1 MKRAILIAAL
11 VLGFASTVK
20 AQNYEKLI
28 RGNDTIQYSY
38 TPLAAT
44 VTDTI
49 AATAVSEVAD
59 SMTIDTVAKQSRDSI
74 FRRLI
79 RYFEQANEDRT
90 QEKKFDLTWV
100 VGPSYSAVTK
110 VSLGLLASGLYRID
124 RNDTITQPS
133 NVSLYGNVSTSG
145 YYKVGVQG
153 LNLMDR
159 NRHRIKY
166 DISFASMPIDYWG
179 VGYYMARDS
188 VASSMVEKRYRIDA
202 EYQYEMAR
210 NFFAGVA
217 LDFTHAAA
225 RKVKNPEYLLGQRD
239 KYTATGVGLS
249 LQYDSRDFAPNPYKG
264 IYLSLR
270 ETYFPSAFG
279 TTETIWRTIFT
290 GNYYQRLWKGCT
302 LALDAYMEYN
312 AGKEV
317 PWSMVAQLGGGYR
330 MRGYYLGQYRDNGMI
345 EVQAELRQKIYNR
358 HGVAVWVGAGN
369 IFPKFSSFRWNQ
381 TLPNYGIGYRWEFKH
396 RVNVRVDYGRGK
408 HGGSVVF
415 NVNEA
420 F

>member
-1 MKRAILIAAL
+1 MKRAILVAAFIL
-11 VLGFASTVK
+11 NVLNIS
-20 AQNYEKLI
+20 AQEQRELI
-28 RGNDTIQYSY
+28 RDNDTIRYTY

-49 AATAVSEVAD
+49 AATAVSMAAD
-59 SMTIDTVAKQSRDSI
+59 SLAVDTTAPKQRNSI

-100 VGPSYSAVTK
+100 LGPSYSAVTK
-110 VSLGLLASGLYRID
+110 VSLGILASGLYRID
-124 RNDTITQPS
+124 RTDTITQPS
-133 NVSLYGNVSTSG
+133 NVSLYANISTSG
-145 YYKVGVQG
+145 YYKVGVTG
-153 LNLMDR
+153 LNLMDH

-166 DISFASMPIDYWG
+166 DVSFASMPIDYWG
-179 VGYYMARDS
+179 IGYDMAQ
-188 VASSMVEKRYRIDA
+188 AEKSSMVEKRYRIDA

-210 NFFAGVA
+210 NFFAGAA

-225 RKVKNPEYLLGQRD
+225 KKVANPEYMLGQRD
-239 KYTATGVGLS
+239 KYTATGFGLS
-249 LQYDSRDFAPNPYKG
+249 LQYDSRDFAPNPYRG

-270 ETYFPSAFG
+270 ETYFPAALG
-279 TTETIWRTIFT
+279 TTETIWRTTFT

-302 LALDAYMEYN
+302 LALDAYLEYN
-312 AGKEV
+312 SGKEI

-330 MRGYYLGQYRDNGMI
+330 MRGYYLGQYRDNAMI

-358 HGVAVWVGAGN
+358 HGIAVWVGAGN
-369 IFPKFSSFRWNQ
+369 VFPNFNSFRWSQ

-396 RVNVRVDYGRGK
+396 RVNVRVDYGRGR

>member
-1 MKRAILIAAL
+1 MKRAILVAAFILNVLNISAQEQREL
-11 VLGFASTVK
+11 V
-20 AQNYEKLI
+20 
-28 RGNDTIQYSY
+28 RDNDTIRYTY

-49 AATAVSEVAD
+49 AATAVSMAAD
-59 SMTIDTVAKQSRDSI
+59 SLAVDTTAPKQRNSI

-100 VGPSYSAVTK
+100 LGPSYSAVTK
-110 VSLGLLASGLYRID
+110 VSLGILASGLYRID
-124 RNDTITQPS
+124 RTDTITQPS
-133 NVSLYGNVSTSG
+133 NVSLYANISTSG
-145 YYKVGVQG
+145 YYKVGVTG
-153 LNLMDR
+153 LNLMDH

-179 VGYYMARDS
+179 IGYDMAQ
-188 VASSMVEKRYRIDA
+188 AEKSSMVEKRYRIDA

-210 NFFAGVA
+210 NFFAGAA

-225 RKVKNPEYLLGQRD
+225 KKVANPEYMLGQRD
-239 KYTATGVGLS
+239 KYTATGFGLS
-249 LQYDSRDFAPNPYKG
+249 LQYDSRDFAPNPYRG
-264 IYLSLR
+264 IYLNLR
-270 ETYFPSAFG
+270 ETYFPAALG
-279 TTETIWRTIFT
+279 TTETIWRTTFT

-302 LALDAYMEYN
+302 LALDAYLEYN
-312 AGKEV
+312 SGKEI

-330 MRGYYLGQYRDNGMI
+330 MRGYYLGQYRDNAMI

-358 HGVAVWVGAGN
+358 HGIAVWVGAGN
-369 IFPKFSSFRWNQ
+369 VFPNFNSFRWSQ

-396 RVNVRVDYGRGK
+396 RVNVRVDYGRGR

>member
-1 MKRAILIAAL
+1 MKRAILVAAFILNVLNISAQEQREL
-11 VLGFASTVK
+11 V
-20 AQNYEKLI
+20 
-28 RGNDTIQYSY
+28 RDNDTIRYTY
-38 TPLAAT
+38 TPLVAT

-49 AATAVSEVAD
+49 AATAVSMAAD
-59 SMTIDTVAKQSRDSI
+59 SLAVDTTAPKQRNSI

-100 VGPSYSAVTK
+100 LGPSYSAVTK
-110 VSLGLLASGLYRID
+110 VSLGILASGLYRID
-124 RNDTITQPS
+124 RTDTITQPS
-133 NVSLYGNVSTSG
+133 NVSLYANISTSG
-145 YYKVGVQG
+145 YYKVGVTG

-179 VGYYMARDS
+179 IGYDMAQ
-188 VASSMVEKRYRIDA
+188 AEKSSMVEKRYRIDA

-210 NFFAGVA
+210 NFFAGAA

-225 RKVKNPEYLLGQRD
+225 KKVANPEYMLGQRD
-239 KYTATGVGLS
+239 KYTATGFGLS
-249 LQYDSRDFAPNPYKG
+249 LQYDSRDFAPNPYRG

-270 ETYFPSAFG
+270 ETYFPAALG
-279 TTETIWRTIFT
+279 TTETIWRTTFT

-302 LALDAYMEYN
+302 LAFDAYMEYN
-312 AGKEV
+312 SGKEI

-330 MRGYYLGQYRDNGMI
+330 MRGYYLGQYRDNAMI

-358 HGVAVWVGAGN
+358 HGIAVWVGAGN
-369 IFPKFSSFRWNQ
+369 VFPNFNSFRWSQ

-396 RVNVRVDYGRGK
+396 RVNVRVDYGRGR

>member
-1 MKRAILIAAL
+1 MKRAILVAAFILNVLNISAQEQREL
-11 VLGFASTVK
+11 V
-20 AQNYEKLI
+20 
-28 RGNDTIQYSY
+28 RDNDTIRYTY

-49 AATAVSEVAD
+49 AATAVSMAAD
-59 SMTIDTVAKQSRDSI
+59 SLAVDTTAPKQRNSI

-100 VGPSYSAVTK
+100 LGPSYSAVTK
-110 VSLGLLASGLYRID
+110 VSLGILASGLYRID
-124 RNDTITQPS
+124 RTDTITQPS
-133 NVSLYGNVSTSG
+133 NVSLYANISTSG
-145 YYKVGVQG
+145 YYKVGVTG

-179 VGYYMARDS
+179 IGYDMAQ
-188 VASSMVEKRYRIDA
+188 AEKSSMVEKRYRIDA

-210 NFFAGVA
+210 NFFAGAA

-225 RKVKNPEYLLGQRD
+225 KKVANPEYMLGQRD
-239 KYTATGVGLS
+239 KYTATGFGLS
-249 LQYDSRDFAPNPYKG
+249 LQYDSRDFAPNPYRG

-270 ETYFPSAFG
+270 ETYFPAALG
-279 TTETIWRTIFT
+279 TTETIWRTTFT

-302 LALDAYMEYN
+302 LALDAYLEYN
-312 AGKEV
+312 SVKEI

-330 MRGYYLGQYRDNGMI
+330 MRGYYLGQYRDNAMI

-358 HGVAVWVGAGN
+358 HGIAVWVGAGN
-369 IFPKFSSFRWNQ
+369 VFPNFNSFRWSQ

-396 RVNVRVDYGRGK
+396 RVNVRVDYGRGR

>member
-1 MKRAILIAAL
+1 MKRAILVALFAL
-11 VLGFASTVK
+11 VAFDLS
-20 AQNYEKLI
+20 AQNEGVLI
-28 RGNDTIQYSY
+28 RDNDTIKYTY

-44 VTDTI
+44 VNDTI
-49 AATAVSEVAD
+49 VAPTISEVAD
-59 SMTIDTVAKQSRDSI
+59 SIAVDTAASKPRNSI

-100 VGPSYSAVTK
+100 LGPSYSAVTK
-110 VSLGLLASGLYRID
+110 VSLGILASGLYRID
-124 RNDTITQPS
+124 RTDTITQPS
-133 NVSLYGNVSTSG
+133 NVSLYANISTSG
-145 YYKVGVQG
+145 YYKVGVTG

-179 VGYYMARDS
+179 IGYAMAQ
-188 VASSMVEKRYRIDA
+188 AEKSSMVEKRYRIDA
-202 EYQYEMAR
+202 EYLYEMAR
-210 NFFAGVA
+210 NFFGGVA

-225 RKVKNPEYLLGQRD
+225 KKVANPDYMLGQRD
-239 KYTATGVGLS
+239 KYTATGWGLS

-270 ETYFPSAFG
+270 ETYFPAALG
-279 TTETIWRTIFT
+279 TTETIWRTTFT

-312 AGKEV
+312 AGKEI

-345 EVQAELRQKIYNR
+345 EVQAELRQKIFNR
-358 HGVAVWVGAGN
+358 HGIAVWVGAGN
-369 IFPKFSSFRWNQ
+369 VFPNSNSSQWRQ

-396 RVNVRVDYGRGK
+396 RVNVRIDYGRGK

>member
-1 MKRAILIAAL
+1 MKRAILVALFALIAL
-11 VLGFASTVK
+11 DLS
-20 AQNYEKLI
+20 AQNEGVLI
-28 RGNDTIQYSY
+28 RDNDTIKYTY

-44 VTDTI
+44 VNDTI
-49 AATAVSEVAD
+49 VAPTISEVAD
-59 SMTIDTVAKQSRDSI
+59 SVVVDTVASKPRNSI

-100 VGPSYSAVTK
+100 LGPSYSAVTK
-110 VSLGLLASGLYRID
+110 VSLGILASGLYRID
-124 RNDTITQPS
+124 RTDTITQPS
-133 NVSLYGNVSTSG
+133 NVSLYANISTSG
-145 YYKVGVQG
+145 YYKVGVTG

-179 VGYYMARDS
+179 IGYAMAQ
-188 VASSMVEKRYRIDA
+188 AEKSSMVEKRYRIDA

-210 NFFAGVA
+210 NFFGGVA

-225 RKVKNPEYLLGQRD
+225 KKVANPDYMLGQRD
-239 KYTATGVGLS
+239 KYTATGWGLS

-270 ETYFPSAFG
+270 ETYFPASLG
-279 TTETIWRTIFT
+279 TTETIWRTTFT

-312 AGKEV
+312 AGKEI

-358 HGVAVWVGAGN
+358 HGIAVWVGAGN
-369 IFPKFSSFRWNQ
+369 VFPNFNSFQWRQ

-396 RVNVRVDYGRGK
+396 RVNVRIDYGRGK

>member
-1 MKRAILIAAL
+1 MKRAILVAL
-11 VLGFASTVK
+11 FILSVLNVS
-20 AQNYEKLI
+20 AQEQKELI
-28 RGNDTIQYSY
+28 RGNDTIRYTY
-38 TPLAAT
+38 TPMAAT
-44 VTDTI
+44 VNDTI
-49 AATAVSEVAD
+49 AATVVFSD
-59 SMTIDTVAKQSRDSI
+59 SDSPTVDTTATKQRNSI

-100 VGPSYSAVTK
+100 LGPSYSAVTK
-110 VSLGLLASGLYRID
+110 VSLGILASGLYRID
-124 RNDTITQPS
+124 RTDTITQPS
-133 NVSLYGNVSTSG
+133 NVSLYANISTSG
-145 YYKVGVQG
+145 YYKVGVTG
-153 LNLMDR
+153 LNLMDH

-179 VGYYMARDS
+179 IGYDMAQAAR
-188 VASSMVEKRYRIDA
+188 SSMVEKRYRIDA

-225 RKVKNPEYLLGQRD
+225 KKVANPEYMLGQLDR
-239 KYTATGVGLS
+239 YTATGLGLS
-249 LQYDSRDFAPNPYKG
+249 LQYDSRDFAPNPYRG
-264 IYLSLR
+264 VYLNLR
-270 ETYFPSAFG
+270 ETYFPAALG
-279 TTETIWRTIFT
+279 TTATIWRTTFT

-302 LALDAYMEYN
+302 LAFDAYMEYN
-312 AGKEV
+312 SGKEI

-330 MRGYYLGQYRDNGMI
+330 MRGYYLGQYRDNAMI

-358 HGVAVWVGAGN
+358 HGIAVWVGAGN
-369 IFPKFSSFRWNQ
+369 VFPSFDRWQWRQ

>member
-1 MKRAILIAAL
+1 MKRAILVAAFILNVLNISAQEQREL
-11 VLGFASTVK
+11 V
-20 AQNYEKLI
+20 
-28 RGNDTIQYSY
+28 RDNDTIRYTY

-49 AATAVSEVAD
+49 AATAVSMAAD
-59 SMTIDTVAKQSRDSI
+59 SLAVDTTAPKQRNSI

-100 VGPSYSAVTK
+100 LGPSYSAVTK
-110 VSLGLLASGLYRID
+110 VSLGILASGLYRID
-124 RNDTITQPS
+124 RTDTITQPS
-133 NVSLYGNVSTSG
+133 NVSLYANISTSG
-145 YYKVGVQG
+145 YYKVGVTG

-166 DISFASMPIDYWG
+166 DVSFASMPIDYWG
-179 VGYYMARDS
+179 IGYDMAQ
-188 VASSMVEKRYRIDA
+188 AEKSSMVEKRYRIDA

-210 NFFAGVA
+210 NFFAGAA

-225 RKVKNPEYLLGQRD
+225 KKVANPEYMLGQRD
-239 KYTATGVGLS
+239 KYTATGFGLS
-249 LQYDSRDFAPNPYKG
+249 LQYDSRDFAPNPYRG

-270 ETYFPSAFG
+270 ETYFPAALG
-279 TTETIWRTIFT
+279 TTETIWRTTFT

-302 LALDAYMEYN
+302 LALDAYLEYN
-312 AGKEV
+312 SGKEI

-330 MRGYYLGQYRDNGMI
+330 MRGYYLGQYRDNAMI

-358 HGVAVWVGAGN
+358 HGIAVWVGAGN
-369 IFPKFSSFRWNQ
+369 VFPNFNSFRWSQ

-396 RVNVRVDYGRGK
+396 RVNVRVDYGRGR

>member
-1 MKRAILIAAL
+1 MKRAILVALFAL
-11 VLGFASTVK
+11 VALDLS
-20 AQNYEKLI
+20 AQNEGVLI
-28 RGNDTIQYSY
+28 RDNDTIKYTY

-49 AATAVSEVAD
+49 AATAISEVAD
-59 SMTIDTVAKQSRDSI
+59 SIAVDTVASKPRNSI

-100 VGPSYSAVTK
+100 LGPSYSAVTK
-110 VSLGLLASGLYRID
+110 VSLGILASGLYRID
-124 RNDTITQPS
+124 RTDTITQPS
-133 NVSLYGNVSTSG
+133 NVSLYANISTSG
-145 YYKVGVQG
+145 YYKVGVTG

-179 VGYYMARDS
+179 IGYAMAQ
-188 VASSMVEKRYRIDA
+188 AEKSSMVEKRYRIDA

-210 NFFAGVA
+210 NFFGGVA

-225 RKVKNPEYLLGQRD
+225 KKVANPDYMLGQRD
-239 KYTATGVGLS
+239 KYTATGWGLS

-270 ETYFPSAFG
+270 ETYFPAALG
-279 TTETIWRTIFT
+279 TTETIWRTTFT

-312 AGKEV
+312 AGKDI

-358 HGVAVWVGAGN
+358 HGIAVWVGAGN
-369 IFPKFSSFRWNQ
+369 VFPNFNSFQWRQ

-396 RVNVRVDYGRGK
+396 RVNVRIDYGRGK

>member
-1 MKRAILIAAL
+1 MKRAILVALFAL
-11 VLGFASTVK
+11 VAFDLS
-20 AQNYEKLI
+20 AQNEGVLI
-28 RGNDTIQYSY
+28 RDNDTIKYTY

-44 VTDTI
+44 VNDTI
-49 AATAVSEVAD
+49 VAPTISEVAD
-59 SMTIDTVAKQSRDSI
+59 SVVVDTVASKPRNSI

-100 VGPSYSAVTK
+100 LGPSYSAVTK
-110 VSLGLLASGLYRID
+110 VSLGILASGLYRIE
-124 RNDTITQPS
+124 RTDTITQPS
-133 NVSLYGNVSTSG
+133 NVSLYANISTSG
-145 YYKVGVQG
+145 YYKVGVTG

-179 VGYYMARDS
+179 IGYAMAQ
-188 VASSMVEKRYRIDA
+188 AEKSSMVEKRYRIDA

-210 NFFAGVA
+210 NFFGGVA

-225 RKVKNPEYLLGQRD
+225 KKVANPDYMLGQRD
-239 KYTATGVGLS
+239 KYTATGWGLS

-270 ETYFPSAFG
+270 ETYFPAALG
-279 TTETIWRTIFT
+279 TTETIWRTTFT

-312 AGKEV
+312 VGKEI

-358 HGVAVWVGAGN
+358 HGIAVWVGAGN
-369 IFPKFSSFRWNQ
+369 VFPNFNSFQWRQ

-396 RVNVRVDYGRGK
+396 RVNVRIDYGRGK

>member
-1 MKRAILIAAL
+1 MERAILVAAFIL
-11 VLGFASTVK
+11 NVLNIS
-20 AQNYEKLI
+20 AQEQRELI
-28 RGNDTIQYSY
+28 RDNDTIRYTY
-38 TPLAAT
+38 TPMAAT

-49 AATAVSEVAD
+49 AATAVSMAAD
-59 SMTIDTVAKQSRDSI
+59 SLAVDTTAPKQRNSI

-100 VGPSYSAVTK
+100 LGPSYSAVTK
-110 VSLGLLASGLYRID
+110 VSLGILASGLYRID
-124 RNDTITQPS
+124 RTDTITQPS
-133 NVSLYGNVSTSG
+133 NVSLYANISTSG
-145 YYKVGVQG
+145 YYKVGVTG

-179 VGYYMARDS
+179 IGYDMAQ
-188 VASSMVEKRYRIDA
+188 AEKSSMVEKRYRIDA

-210 NFFAGVA
+210 NFFAGAA

-225 RKVKNPEYLLGQRD
+225 KKVANPEYMLGQRD
-239 KYTATGVGLS
+239 KYTATGFGLS
-249 LQYDSRDFAPNPYKG
+249 LQYDSRDFAPNPYRG
-264 IYLSLR
+264 IYLNLR
-270 ETYFPSAFG
+270 ETYFPAALG
-279 TTETIWRTIFT
+279 TTETIWRTTFT

-302 LALDAYMEYN
+302 LALDAYLEYN
-312 AGKEV
+312 SGKEI

-330 MRGYYLGQYRDNGMI
+330 MRGYYLGQYRDNAMI

-358 HGVAVWVGAGN
+358 HGIAVWVGAGN
-369 IFPKFSSFRWNQ
+369 VFPNFNSFRWSQ

-396 RVNVRVDYGRGK
+396 RVNVRVDYGRGR

>member
-1 MKRAILIAAL
+1 MKRAILVALFAL
-11 VLGFASTVK
+11 VVFDLS
-20 AQNYEKLI
+20 AQNEGVLI
-28 RGNDTIQYSY
+28 RDNDTIKYTY

-44 VTDTI
+44 VNDTI
-49 AATAVSEVAD
+49 VAPTISEVAD
-59 SMTIDTVAKQSRDSI
+59 SVVVDTVASKPRNSI

-100 VGPSYSAVTK
+100 LGPSYSAVTK
-110 VSLGLLASGLYRID
+110 VSLGILASGLYRID
-124 RNDTITQPS
+124 RTDTITQPS
-133 NVSLYGNVSTSG
+133 NVSLYANISTSG
-145 YYKVGVQG
+145 YYKVGVTG

-179 VGYYMARDS
+179 IGYAMAQ
-188 VASSMVEKRYRIDA
+188 AEKSSMVEKRYRIDA

-210 NFFAGVA
+210 NFFGGVA

-225 RKVKNPEYLLGQRD
+225 KKVANPDYMLGQRD
-239 KYTATGVGLS
+239 KYTATGWGLS

-270 ETYFPSAFG
+270 ETYFPAALG
-279 TTETIWRTIFT
+279 TTETIWRTTFT

-312 AGKEV
+312 AGKEI

-358 HGVAVWVGAGN
+358 HGIAVWVGAGN
-369 IFPKFSSFRWNQ
+369 VFPNFNSFQWRQ

-396 RVNVRVDYGRGK
+396 RVNVRIDYGRGK

>member
-1 MKRAILIAAL
+1 MKRAILVAAFILNVLNISAQEQREL
-11 VLGFASTVK
+11 V
-20 AQNYEKLI
+20 
-28 RGNDTIQYSY
+28 RDNDTIRYTY

-49 AATAVSEVAD
+49 AATAVSMAAD
-59 SMTIDTVAKQSRDSI
+59 SLAVDTTAPKQRNSI

-100 VGPSYSAVTK
+100 LGPSYSAVTK
-110 VSLGLLASGLYRID
+110 VSLGILASGLYRID
-124 RNDTITQPS
+124 RTDTITQPS
-133 NVSLYGNVSTSG
+133 NVSLYANISTSG
-145 YYKVGVQG
+145 YYKVGVTG

-166 DISFASMPIDYWG
+166 DISFASMPIEYWG
-179 VGYYMARDS
+179 IGYDMAQ
-188 VASSMVEKRYRIDA
+188 AEKSSMVEKRYRIDA

-210 NFFAGVA
+210 NFFAGAA

-225 RKVKNPEYLLGQRD
+225 KKVANPEYMLGQRD
-239 KYTATGVGLS
+239 KYTATGFGLS
-249 LQYDSRDFAPNPYKG
+249 LQYDSRDFAPNPYRG

-270 ETYFPSAFG
+270 ETYFPAALG
-279 TTETIWRTIFT
+279 TTETIWRTTFT

-302 LALDAYMEYN
+302 LALDAYLEYN
-312 AGKEV
+312 SGKEI

-330 MRGYYLGQYRDNGMI
+330 MRGYYLGQYRDNAMI

-358 HGVAVWVGAGN
+358 HGIAVWVGAGN
-369 IFPKFSSFRWNQ
+369 VFPNFNSFRWSQ

-396 RVNVRVDYGRGK
+396 RVNVRVDYGRGR

>member
-1 MKRAILIAAL
+1 MKRAILVAAFIL
-11 VLGFASTVK
+11 NVLNIS
-20 AQNYEKLI
+20 AQEQRELI
-28 RGNDTIQYSY
+28 RDNDTIRYTY

-49 AATAVSEVAD
+49 AATAVSMAVD
-59 SMTIDTVAKQSRDSI
+59 SLAVDTTAPKQRNSI

-100 VGPSYSAVTK
+100 LGPSYSAVTK
-110 VSLGLLASGLYRID
+110 VSLGILASGLYRID
-124 RNDTITQPS
+124 RTDTITQPS
-133 NVSLYGNVSTSG
+133 NVSLYANISTSG
-145 YYKVGVQG
+145 YYKVGVTG

-179 VGYYMARDS
+179 IGYDMAQ
-188 VASSMVEKRYRIDA
+188 AEKSSMVEKRYRIDA

-210 NFFAGVA
+210 NFFAGAA

-225 RKVKNPEYLLGQRD
+225 KKVANPEYMLGQRD
-239 KYTATGVGLS
+239 KYTATGFGFS
-249 LQYDSRDFAPNPYKG
+249 LQYDSRDFAPNPYRG

-270 ETYFPSAFG
+270 ETYFPAALG
-279 TTETIWRTIFT
+279 TTETIWRTTFT

-302 LALDAYMEYN
+302 LALDAYLEYN
-312 AGKEV
+312 SGKEI

-330 MRGYYLGQYRDNGMI
+330 MRGYYLGQYRDNAMI

-358 HGVAVWVGAGN
+358 HGIAVWVGAGN
-369 IFPKFSSFRWNQ
+369 VFPNFNSFRWSQ

-396 RVNVRVDYGRGK
+396 RVNVRVDYGRGR

>member
-1 MKRAILIAAL
+1 MKRSILIVVSILVAL
-11 VLGFASTVK
+11 NAS
-20 AQNYEKLI
+20 AQNREQLI
-28 RGNDTIQYSY
+28 RDNDTIQYTY
-38 TPLAAT
+38 TPIAAT
-44 VTDTI
+44 VNDTI
-49 AATAVSEVAD
+49 AATAVSMAAD
-59 SMTIDTVAKQSRDSI
+59 SLAVDTTAPKQRNSI

-100 VGPSYSAVTK
+100 LGPSYSAVTK
-110 VSLGLLASGLYRID
+110 VSLGILASGLYRID
-124 RNDTITQPS
+124 RTDTITQPS
-133 NVSLYGNVSTSG
+133 NVSLYANISTSG
-145 YYKVGVQG
+145 YYKVGVTG
-153 LNLMDR
+153 LNLMDH

-166 DISFASMPIDYWG
+166 DVSFASMPIDYWG
-179 VGYYMARDS
+179 IGYDMAQ
-188 VASSMVEKRYRIDA
+188 AAKSSMVEKRYRIDA

-210 NFFAGVA
+210 NFFAGAA

-225 RKVKNPEYLLGQRD
+225 KKVSNPDYLLGQRD
-239 KYTATGVGLS
+239 KYTATGFGLS

-264 IYLSLR
+264 IYLNLR
-270 ETYFPSAFG
+270 ETYFPAALG
-279 TTETIWRTIFT
+279 TTATIWRTTFT

-312 AGKEV
+312 SGKEI

-330 MRGYYLGQYRDNGMI
+330 MRGYYLGQYRDNAMI

-358 HGVAVWVGAGN
+358 HGIAVWVGAGN
-369 IFPKFSSFRWNQ
+369 VFPNFNSFRWSQ

-396 RVNVRVDYGRGK
+396 RVNVRVDYGRGR

>member
-1 MKRAILIAAL
+1 MKRLILIATCVLCAL
-11 VLGFASTVK
+11 PVV
-20 AQNYEKLI
+20 AQINEQLI
-28 RGNDTIQYSY
+28 RNNDTIIYSY

-44 VTDTI
+44 VNDTI
-49 AATAVSEVAD
+49 AATVVSMPVDSLAV
-59 SMTIDTVAKQSRDSI
+59 DTVATKQRNTI
-74 FRRLI
+74 FHRLI

-100 VGPSYSAVTK
+100 LGPSYSDVTK
-110 VSLGLLASGLYRID
+110 VSLGILASGLYRID
-124 RNDTITQPS
+124 RTDTITQPS
-133 NVSLYGNVSTSG
+133 NVSLYANISTSG
-145 YYKVGVQG
+145 YYKVGVTG
-153 LNLMDR
+153 LNLMDH

-166 DISFASMPIDYWG
+166 DVSFASMPIDYWG
-179 VGYYMARDS
+179 IGYDMAQCEK
-188 VASSMVEKRYRIDA
+188 SSMVEKRYRIDA

-210 NFFAGVA
+210 NFFLGAA

-225 RKVKNPEYLLGQRD
+225 RKVTNVDYLLGQRD
-239 KYTATGVGLS
+239 QYTATGLALS
-249 LQYDSRDFAPNPYKG
+249 LQYDSRDFVPNPYKG
-264 IYLSLR
+264 IHLNLR
-270 ETYFPSAFG
+270 ETYFPAALGSTA
-279 TTETIWRTIFT
+279 TIWRTTFT

-302 LALDAYMEYN
+302 LAFDAYMEYN
-312 AGKEV
+312 LGDEI

-358 HGVAVWVGAGN
+358 HGIAVWVGAGN
-369 IFPKFSSFRWNQ
+369 VFPHFNRFQWNQ

-396 RVNVRVDYGRGK
+396 RVNVRIDYGRGK

>member
-1 MKRAILIAAL
+1 MKRAILVAAFILNVLNISAQEQREL
-11 VLGFASTVK
+11 V
-20 AQNYEKLI
+20 
-28 RGNDTIQYSY
+28 RDNDTIRYTY

-49 AATAVSEVAD
+49 AATAVTMAAD
-59 SMTIDTVAKQSRDSI
+59 SLAVDTTAPKQRNSI

-100 VGPSYSAVTK
+100 LGPSYSAVTK
-110 VSLGLLASGLYRID
+110 VSLGILASGLYRID
-124 RNDTITQPS
+124 RTDTITQPS
-133 NVSLYGNVSTSG
+133 NVSLYANISTSG
-145 YYKVGVQG
+145 YYKVGVTG

-179 VGYYMARDS
+179 IGYDMAQ
-188 VASSMVEKRYRIDA
+188 AEKSSMVEKRYRIDA

-210 NFFAGVA
+210 NFFAGAA

-225 RKVKNPEYLLGQRD
+225 KKVANPEYMLGQRD
-239 KYTATGVGLS
+239 KYTATGFGLS
-249 LQYDSRDFAPNPYKG
+249 LQYDSRDFAPNPYRG

-270 ETYFPSAFG
+270 ETYFPAALG
-279 TTETIWRTIFT
+279 TTETIWRTTFT

-302 LALDAYMEYN
+302 LALDAYLEYN
-312 AGKEV
+312 SGKEI

-330 MRGYYLGQYRDNGMI
+330 MRGYYLGQYRDNAMI

-358 HGVAVWVGAGN
+358 HGIAVWVGAGN
-369 IFPKFSSFRWNQ
+369 VFPNFNSFRWSQ

-396 RVNVRVDYGRGK
+396 RVNVRVDYGRGR

>member
-1 MKRAILIAAL
+1 MKRAILVAAFIL
-11 VLGFASTVK
+11 NVLNIS
-20 AQNYEKLI
+20 AQEQRELI
-28 RGNDTIQYSY
+28 RDNDTIRYTY

-49 AATAVSEVAD
+49 AATAVSMATD
-59 SMTIDTVAKQSRDSI
+59 SLAVDTTAPKQRNSI

-100 VGPSYSAVTK
+100 LGPSYSAVTK
-110 VSLGLLASGLYRID
+110 VSLGILASGLYRID
-124 RNDTITQPS
+124 RTDTITQPS
-133 NVSLYGNVSTSG
+133 NVSLYANISTSG
-145 YYKVGVQG
+145 YYKVGVTG

-179 VGYYMARDS
+179 IGYDMAQ
-188 VASSMVEKRYRIDA
+188 AEKSSMVEKRYRIDA

-210 NFFAGVA
+210 NFFAGAA

-225 RKVKNPEYLLGQRD
+225 KKVANPEYMLGQRD
-239 KYTATGVGLS
+239 KYTATGFGLS
-249 LQYDSRDFAPNPYKG
+249 LQYDSRDFAPNPYRG

-270 ETYFPSAFG
+270 ETYFPAALG
-279 TTETIWRTIFT
+279 TTETIWRTTFT

-302 LALDAYMEYN
+302 LALDAYLEYN
-312 AGKEV
+312 SGKEI

-330 MRGYYLGQYRDNGMI
+330 MRGYYLGQYRDNAMI

-358 HGVAVWVGAGN
+358 HGIAVWVGAGN
-369 IFPKFSSFRWNQ
+369 VFPNFNSFRWSQ

-396 RVNVRVDYGRGK
+396 RVNVRVDYGRGR

>member
-1 MKRAILIAAL
+1 MKRAILVAAFILNVLNISAQEQREL
-11 VLGFASTVK
+11 V
-20 AQNYEKLI
+20 
-28 RGNDTIQYSY
+28 RDNDTIRYTY

-49 AATAVSEVAD
+49 AATAVSMAAD
-59 SMTIDTVAKQSRDSI
+59 SLAVDTTAPKQRNSI

-100 VGPSYSAVTK
+100 LGPSYSAVTK
-110 VSLGLLASGLYRID
+110 VSLGILASGLYRID
-124 RNDTITQPS
+124 RTDTITQPS
-133 NVSLYGNVSTSG
+133 NVSLYANISTSG
-145 YYKVGVQG
+145 YYKVGVTG

-179 VGYYMARDS
+179 IGYDMAQ
-188 VASSMVEKRYRIDA
+188 AEKSSMVEKRYRIDA

-210 NFFAGVA
+210 NFFAGAA

-225 RKVKNPEYLLGQRD
+225 KKVANPEYMLGQRD
-239 KYTATGVGLS
+239 KYTATGFGLS
-249 LQYDSRDFAPNPYKG
+249 LQYDSRDFAPNPYRG
-264 IYLSLR
+264 IYLNLR
-270 ETYFPSAFG
+270 ETYFPAALG
-279 TTETIWRTIFT
+279 TTETIWRTTFT

-302 LALDAYMEYN
+302 LALDAYLEYN
-312 AGKEV
+312 SGKEI

-330 MRGYYLGQYRDNGMI
+330 MRGYYLGQYRDNAMI

-358 HGVAVWVGAGN
+358 HGIAVWVGAGN
-369 IFPKFSSFRWNQ
+369 VFPNFNSFRWSQ

-396 RVNVRVDYGRGK
+396 RVNVRVDYGRGR

>member
-1 MKRAILIAAL
+1 MKRAILVALFAL
-11 VLGFASTVK
+11 VALDLS
-20 AQNYEKLI
+20 AQNEGVLI
-28 RGNDTIQYSY
+28 RDNDTIKYTY

-44 VTDTI
+44 VNNTI
-49 AATAVSEVAD
+49 VATAISEVAD
-59 SMTIDTVAKQSRDSI
+59 SVVVDTVASKPRNSI

-100 VGPSYSAVTK
+100 LGPSYSAVTK
-110 VSLGLLASGLYRID
+110 VSLGILASGLYRID
-124 RNDTITQPS
+124 RTDTITQPS
-133 NVSLYGNVSTSG
+133 NVSLYANISTSG
-145 YYKVGVQG
+145 YYKVGVTG

-179 VGYYMARDS
+179 IGYAMAQ
-188 VASSMVEKRYRIDA
+188 AEKSSMVEKRYRIDA

-210 NFFAGVA
+210 NFFGGVA

-225 RKVKNPEYLLGQRD
+225 KKVANPDYMLGQRD
-239 KYTATGVGLS
+239 KYTATGWGLS

-270 ETYFPSAFG
+270 ETYFPAALG
-279 TTETIWRTIFT
+279 TTETIWRTTFT

-312 AGKEV
+312 AGKEI

-358 HGVAVWVGAGN
+358 HGIAVWVGAGN
-369 IFPKFSSFRWNQ
+369 VFPNFNSFQWRQ

-396 RVNVRVDYGRGK
+396 RVNVRIDYGRGK

>member
-1 MKRAILIAAL
+1 MKRAILVAAFIL
-11 VLGFASTVK
+11 NVLNIS
-20 AQNYEKLI
+20 AQEQRELI
-28 RGNDTIQYSY
+28 RDNDTIRYTY

-49 AATAVSEVAD
+49 AATAVAMAAD
-59 SMTIDTVAKQSRDSI
+59 SLAVDTTAPKQRNSI

-100 VGPSYSAVTK
+100 LGPSYSAVTK
-110 VSLGLLASGLYRID
+110 VSLGILASGLYRID
-124 RNDTITQPS
+124 RTDTITQPS
-133 NVSLYGNVSTSG
+133 NVSLYANISTSG
-145 YYKVGVQG
+145 YYKVGVTG

-179 VGYYMARDS
+179 IGYDMAQ
-188 VASSMVEKRYRIDA
+188 AEKSSMVEKRYRIDA

-210 NFFAGVA
+210 NFFAGAA

-225 RKVKNPEYLLGQRD
+225 KKVANPEYMLGQRD
-239 KYTATGVGLS
+239 KYTATGFGLS
-249 LQYDSRDFAPNPYKG
+249 LQYDSRDFAPNPYRG

-270 ETYFPSAFG
+270 ETYFPAALG
-279 TTETIWRTIFT
+279 TTETIWRTTFT

-302 LALDAYMEYN
+302 LALDAYLEYN
-312 AGKEV
+312 SGKEI

-330 MRGYYLGQYRDNGMI
+330 MRGYYLGQYRDNAMI

-358 HGVAVWVGAGN
+358 HGIAVWVGAGN
-369 IFPKFSSFRWNQ
+369 VFPNFNSFRWSQ

-396 RVNVRVDYGRGK
+396 RVNVRVDYGRGR

>member
-1 MKRAILIAAL
+1 MKRSIFIAVSILVAL
-11 VLGFASTVK
+11 NAS
-20 AQNYEKLI
+20 AQNREQLI
-28 RGNDTIQYSY
+28 RDNDTIQYTY
-38 TPLAAT
+38 TPIAAT
-44 VTDTI
+44 VNDTI
-49 AATAVSEVAD
+49 AATAVSMAAD
-59 SMTIDTVAKQSRDSI
+59 SLAVDTTAPKQRNSI

-100 VGPSYSAVTK
+100 LGPSYSAVTK
-110 VSLGLLASGLYRID
+110 VSLGILASGLYRID
-124 RNDTITQPS
+124 RTDTITQPS
-133 NVSLYGNVSTSG
+133 NVSLYANISTSG
-145 YYKVGVQG
+145 YYKVGVTG
-153 LNLMDR
+153 LNLMDH

-166 DISFASMPIDYWG
+166 DVSFASMPIDYWG
-179 VGYYMARDS
+179 IGYDMAQ
-188 VASSMVEKRYRIDA
+188 AAKSSMVEKRYRIDA

-210 NFFAGVA
+210 NFFAGAA

-225 RKVKNPEYLLGQRD
+225 KKVSNPDYLLGQRD
-239 KYTATGVGLS
+239 KYTATGFGLS

-264 IYLSLR
+264 IYLNLR
-270 ETYFPSAFG
+270 ETYFPAALG
-279 TTETIWRTIFT
+279 TTATIWRTTFT

-302 LALDAYMEYN
+302 LALDAYVEYN
-312 AGKEV
+312 SGKEI

-330 MRGYYLGQYRDNGMI
+330 MRGYYLGQYRDNAMI

-358 HGVAVWVGAGN
+358 HGIAVWVGAGN
-369 IFPKFSSFRWNQ
+369 VFPNFNSFRWNQ

-396 RVNVRVDYGRGK
+396 RVNVRVDYGRGR

>member
-1 MKRAILIAAL
+1 MKRAILVALFAL
-11 VLGFASTVK
+11 VAFDLS
-20 AQNYEKLI
+20 AQNEGVLI
-28 RGNDTIQYSY
+28 RDNDTIKYTY

-44 VTDTI
+44 VNDTI
-49 AATAVSEVAD
+49 VAPTISEMAD
-59 SMTIDTVAKQSRDSI
+59 SVVVDTVASKPRNSI

-100 VGPSYSAVTK
+100 LGPSYSAVTK
-110 VSLGLLASGLYRID
+110 VSLGILASGLYRID
-124 RNDTITQPS
+124 RTDTITQPS
-133 NVSLYGNVSTSG
+133 NVSLYANISTSG
-145 YYKVGVQG
+145 YYKVGVTG

-179 VGYYMARDS
+179 IGYAMAQ
-188 VASSMVEKRYRIDA
+188 AEKSSMVEKRYRIDA

-210 NFFAGVA
+210 NFFGGVA

-225 RKVKNPEYLLGQRD
+225 KKVANPDYMLGQRD
-239 KYTATGVGLS
+239 KYTATGWGLS

-270 ETYFPSAFG
+270 ETYFPAALG
-279 TTETIWRTIFT
+279 TTETIWRTTFT

-312 AGKEV
+312 AGKEI

-358 HGVAVWVGAGN
+358 HGIAVWVGAGN
-369 IFPKFSSFRWNQ
+369 VFPNFNSFQWRQ

-396 RVNVRVDYGRGK
+396 RVNVRIDYGRGK

>member
-1 MKRAILIAAL
+1 MKRAILVAAFILNVLNISAQEQREL
-11 VLGFASTVK
+11 V
-20 AQNYEKLI
+20 
-28 RGNDTIQYSY
+28 RDNDTIRYTY

-49 AATAVSEVAD
+49 AATAVSMAAD
-59 SMTIDTVAKQSRDSI
+59 SLAVDTTAPKQRNSI

-100 VGPSYSAVTK
+100 LGPSYSAVTK
-110 VSLGLLASGLYRID
+110 VSLGILASGLYRID
-124 RNDTITQPS
+124 RTDTITQPS
-133 NVSLYGNVSTSG
+133 NVSLYANISTSG
-145 YYKVGVQG
+145 YYKVGVTG

-179 VGYYMARDS
+179 IGYDMAQ
-188 VASSMVEKRYRIDA
+188 AEKSSMVEKRYRIDA

-210 NFFAGVA
+210 NFFAGAA

-225 RKVKNPEYLLGQRD
+225 KKVANPDYLLGQRD
-239 KYTATGVGLS
+239 KYTATGFGLS
-249 LQYDSRDFAPNPYKG
+249 LQYDSRDFAPNPYRG

-270 ETYFPSAFG
+270 ETYFPAALG
-279 TTETIWRTIFT
+279 TTETIWRTTFT

-302 LALDAYMEYN
+302 LALDAYLEYN
-312 AGKEV
+312 SGKEI

-330 MRGYYLGQYRDNGMI
+330 MRGYYLGQYRDNAMI

-358 HGVAVWVGAGN
+358 HGIAVWVGAGN
-369 IFPKFSSFRWNQ
+369 VFPNFNSFRWSQ

-396 RVNVRVDYGRGK
+396 RVNVRVDYGRGR

>member
-1 MKRAILIAAL
+1 MKRAILIAVFIL
-11 VLGFASTVK
+11 GTLSVL
-20 AQNYEKLI
+20 AQDREQRI
-28 RGNDTIQYSY
+28 HDSIQYAY
-38 TPLAAT
+38 TPLADI
-44 VTDTI
+44 VN
-49 AATAVSEVAD
+49 
-59 SMTIDTVAKQSRDSI
+59 DSI
-74 FRRLI
+74 VAAVASMATDSSVIDSTASKQHNSIFHRLI

-100 VGPSYSAVTK
+100 FGPSYSSVTK
-110 VSLGLLASGLYRID
+110 FSLGILASGLYRID
-124 RNDTITQPS
+124 RTDTITQPS
-133 NVSLYGNVSTSG
+133 NVSLYANISTSG
-145 YYKVGVQG
+145 YYKVGVMG
-153 LNLMDR
+153 LNLMDH

-179 VGYYMARDS
+179 IGYEMAQ
-188 VASSMVEKRYRIDA
+188 ATKSSMVEKCYRIDA
-202 EYQYEMAR
+202 EYQYEMAQ

-225 RKVKNPEYLLGQRD
+225 KKLSNPDYLLGQRD

-270 ETYFPSAFG
+270 ETYFSAALS
-279 TTETIWRTIFT
+279 TTATIWRTVFT

-302 LALDAYMEYN
+302 LALDAYVEYN
-312 AGKEV
+312 SGKEV

-330 MRGYYLGQYRDNGMI
+330 MRGYYQGQYRDNGMV

-358 HGVAVWVGAGN
+358 HGIAVWAGAGN
-369 IFPKFSSFRWNQ
+369 VFPNFHNFKWSQ

-396 RVNVRVDYGRGK
+396 RVNVRIDYGRGR

>member
-1 MKRAILIAAL
+1 MKRAILVAAFILNVLNISAQEQREL
-11 VLGFASTVK
+11 V
-20 AQNYEKLI
+20 
-28 RGNDTIQYSY
+28 RDNDTIRYTY

-49 AATAVSEVAD
+49 AATAVSMAAD
-59 SMTIDTVAKQSRDSI
+59 SLAVDITAPKQRNSI

-100 VGPSYSAVTK
+100 LGPSYSAVTK
-110 VSLGLLASGLYRID
+110 VSLGILASGLYRID
-124 RNDTITQPS
+124 RTDTITQPS
-133 NVSLYGNVSTSG
+133 NVSLYANISTSG
-145 YYKVGVQG
+145 YYKVGVTG

-179 VGYYMARDS
+179 IGYDMAQ
-188 VASSMVEKRYRIDA
+188 AEKSSMVEKRYRIDA

-210 NFFAGVA
+210 NFFAGAA

-225 RKVKNPEYLLGQRD
+225 KKVANPEYMLGQRD
-239 KYTATGVGLS
+239 KYTATGFGLS
-249 LQYDSRDFAPNPYKG
+249 LQYDSRDFAPNPYRG

-270 ETYFPSAFG
+270 ETYFPAALG
-279 TTETIWRTIFT
+279 TTETIWRTTFT

-302 LALDAYMEYN
+302 LALDAYLEYN
-312 AGKEV
+312 SGKEI

-330 MRGYYLGQYRDNGMI
+330 MRGYYLGQYRDNAMI

-358 HGVAVWVGAGN
+358 HGIAVWVGAGN
-369 IFPKFSSFRWNQ
+369 VFPNFNSFRWSQ

-396 RVNVRVDYGRGK
+396 RVNVRVDYGRGR

>member
-1 MKRAILIAAL
+1 MKRAILVATFILNVLNISAQEQREL
-11 VLGFASTVK
+11 V
-20 AQNYEKLI
+20 
-28 RGNDTIQYSY
+28 RDNDTIRYTY

-49 AATAVSEVAD
+49 AATAVSMAAD
-59 SMTIDTVAKQSRDSI
+59 SLAVDTTAPKQRNSI

-100 VGPSYSAVTK
+100 LGPSYSAVTK
-110 VSLGLLASGLYRID
+110 VSLGILASGLYRID
-124 RNDTITQPS
+124 RTDTITQPS
-133 NVSLYGNVSTSG
+133 NVSLYANISTSG
-145 YYKVGVQG
+145 YYKVGVTG

-179 VGYYMARDS
+179 IGYDMAQ
-188 VASSMVEKRYRIDA
+188 AEKSSMVEKRYRIDA

-210 NFFAGVA
+210 NFFAGAA

-225 RKVKNPEYLLGQRD
+225 KKVANPEYMLGQRD
-239 KYTATGVGLS
+239 KYTATGFGLS

-264 IYLSLR
+264 IYLNLR
-270 ETYFPSAFG
+270 ETYFPAALG
-279 TTETIWRTIFT
+279 TTETIWRTTFT

-302 LALDAYMEYN
+302 LALDAYLEYN
-312 AGKEV
+312 SGKEI

-330 MRGYYLGQYRDNGMI
+330 MRGYYLGQYRDNAMI

-358 HGVAVWVGAGN
+358 HGIAVWVGAGN
-369 IFPKFSSFRWNQ
+369 VFPNFNSFRWSQ

-396 RVNVRVDYGRGK
+396 RVNVRVDYGRGR

>member
-1 MKRAILIAAL
+1 MKRAILVALFAL
-11 VLGFASTVK
+11 VAFDLS
-20 AQNYEKLI
+20 AQNEGVLI
-28 RGNDTIQYSY
+28 RDNDTIKYTY

-44 VTDTI
+44 VNDTI
-49 AATAVSEVAD
+49 VAPTISEVAD
-59 SMTIDTVAKQSRDSI
+59 SVAVDTVASKPRNSI

-100 VGPSYSAVTK
+100 LGPSYSAVTK
-110 VSLGLLASGLYRID
+110 VSLGILASGLYRID
-124 RNDTITQPS
+124 RTDTITQPS
-133 NVSLYGNVSTSG
+133 NVSLYANISTSG
-145 YYKVGVQG
+145 YYKVGVTG

-179 VGYYMARDS
+179 IGYAMAQ
-188 VASSMVEKRYRIDA
+188 AEKSSMVEKRYRIDA

-210 NFFAGVA
+210 NFFGGVA

-225 RKVKNPEYLLGQRD
+225 KKVANPDYMLGQCD
-239 KYTATGVGLS
+239 KYTATGWGLS

-270 ETYFPSAFG
+270 ETYFPAALG
-279 TTETIWRTIFT
+279 TTETIWRTTFT

-312 AGKEV
+312 AGKEI

-358 HGVAVWVGAGN
+358 HGIAVWVGAGN
-369 IFPKFSSFRWNQ
+369 VFPNFNSFQWRQ

-396 RVNVRVDYGRGK
+396 RVNVRIDYGRGK

>member
-1 MKRAILIAAL
+1 MKRAILVAAFIL
-11 VLGFASTVK
+11 NVLNIS
-20 AQNYEKLI
+20 AQEQRELI
-28 RGNDTIQYSY
+28 RDNDTIRYTY

-49 AATAVSEVAD
+49 AATAVSMAAD
-59 SMTIDTVAKQSRDSI
+59 SLAVDTTAPKQRNSI

-100 VGPSYSAVTK
+100 LGPSYSAVTK
-110 VSLGLLASGLYRID
+110 VSLGILASGLYRID
-124 RNDTITQPS
+124 RTDTITQPS
-133 NVSLYGNVSTSG
+133 NVSLYANISTSG
-145 YYKVGVQG
+145 YYKVGVTG
-153 LNLMDR
+153 LNLMDH

-166 DISFASMPIDYWG
+166 DVSFASMPIDYWG
-179 VGYYMARDS
+179 IGYDMAQ
-188 VASSMVEKRYRIDA
+188 AEKSSMVEKRYRIDA

-210 NFFAGVA
+210 NFFAGAA

-225 RKVKNPEYLLGQRD
+225 KKVANPEYMLGQRD
-239 KYTATGVGLS
+239 KYTATGFGLS
-249 LQYDSRDFAPNPYKG
+249 LQYDSRDFAPNPYRG
-264 IYLSLR
+264 IYLNLR
-270 ETYFPSAFG
+270 ETYFPAALG
-279 TTETIWRTIFT
+279 TTETIWRTTFT

-302 LALDAYMEYN
+302 LALDAYLEYN
-312 AGKEV
+312 SGKEI

-330 MRGYYLGQYRDNGMI
+330 MRGYYLGQYRDNAMI

-358 HGVAVWVGAGN
+358 HGIAVWVGAGN
-369 IFPKFSSFRWNQ
+369 VFPNFNSFRWSQ

-396 RVNVRVDYGRGK
+396 RVNVRVDYGRGR

>member
-1 MKRAILIAAL
+1 MKRAILVALFALIAL
-11 VLGFASTVK
+11 DLS
-20 AQNYEKLI
+20 AQNEGVLI
-28 RGNDTIQYSY
+28 RDNDTIKYTY

-44 VTDTI
+44 VNDTI
-49 AATAVSEVAD
+49 VAPTISEVAD
-59 SMTIDTVAKQSRDSI
+59 SVVVDTVASKPRNSI

-100 VGPSYSAVTK
+100 LGPSYSAVTK
-110 VSLGLLASGLYRID
+110 VSLGILASGLYRID
-124 RNDTITQPS
+124 RTDTITQPS
-133 NVSLYGNVSTSG
+133 NVSLYANISTSG
-145 YYKVGVQG
+145 YYKVGVTG

-179 VGYYMARDS
+179 IGYAMAQ
-188 VASSMVEKRYRIDA
+188 AEKSSMVEKRYRIDA

-210 NFFAGVA
+210 NFFGGVA

-225 RKVKNPEYLLGQRD
+225 KKVANPDYMLGQRD
-239 KYTATGVGLS
+239 KYTATGWGLS

-270 ETYFPSAFG
+270 ETYFPAALG
-279 TTETIWRTIFT
+279 TTETIWRTTFT

-312 AGKEV
+312 AGKEI

-358 HGVAVWVGAGN
+358 HGIAVWVGAGN
-369 IFPKFSSFRWNQ
+369 VFPNFNSFQWRQ

-396 RVNVRVDYGRGK
+396 RVNVRIDYGRGK

>member
-1 MKRAILIAAL
+1 MKRAILVAAFILNVLNISAQEQREL
-11 VLGFASTVK
+11 V
-20 AQNYEKLI
+20 
-28 RGNDTIQYSY
+28 RDNDTIRYTY

-49 AATAVSEVAD
+49 AATAVSMAAD
-59 SMTIDTVAKQSRDSI
+59 SLAVDTTAPKQRNSI

-100 VGPSYSAVTK
+100 LGPSYSAVTK
-110 VSLGLLASGLYRID
+110 VSLGILASGLYRID
-124 RNDTITQPS
+124 RTDTITQPS
-133 NVSLYGNVSTSG
+133 NVSLYANISTSG
-145 YYKVGVQG
+145 YYKVGVTG

-179 VGYYMARDS
+179 IGYDMAQ
-188 VASSMVEKRYRIDA
+188 AEKSSMVEKRYRIDA

-210 NFFAGVA
+210 NFFAGAA

-225 RKVKNPEYLLGQRD
+225 KKVANPEYMLGQRD
-239 KYTATGVGLS
+239 KYTATGFGLS
-249 LQYDSRDFAPNPYKG
+249 LQYDSRDFAPNPYRG
-264 IYLSLR
+264 IYLNLR
-270 ETYFPSAFG
+270 ETYFPAALG
-279 TTETIWRTIFT
+279 TTETIWRTTFT

-302 LALDAYMEYN
+302 LALDAYLEYN
-312 AGKEV
+312 SGKEI
-317 PWSMVAQLGGGYR
+317 PWAMVAQLGGGYR
-330 MRGYYLGQYRDNGMI
+330 MRGYYLGQYRDNAMI

-358 HGVAVWVGAGN
+358 HGIAVWVGAGN
-369 IFPKFSSFRWNQ
+369 VFPNFNSFRWSQ

-396 RVNVRVDYGRGK
+396 RVNVRVDYGRGR

>member
-1 MKRAILIAAL
+1 MKRAILVAAFIL
-11 VLGFASTVK
+11 NVLNIS
-20 AQNYEKLI
+20 AQEQRELI
-28 RGNDTIQYSY
+28 RDNDTIRYTY

-49 AATAVSEVAD
+49 AATAVSMAAD
-59 SMTIDTVAKQSRDSI
+59 SLAVDTTAPKQRNSI

-100 VGPSYSAVTK
+100 LGPSYSAVTK
-110 VSLGLLASGLYRID
+110 VSLGILASGLYRID
-124 RNDTITQPS
+124 RTDTITQPS
-133 NVSLYGNVSTSG
+133 NVSLYANISTSG
-145 YYKVGVQG
+145 YYKVGVTG

-179 VGYYMARDS
+179 IGYNMAQ
-188 VASSMVEKRYRIDA
+188 AEKSSMVEKRYRIDA

-210 NFFAGVA
+210 NFFAGAA

-225 RKVKNPEYLLGQRD
+225 KKVANPEYMLGQRD
-239 KYTATGVGLS
+239 KYTATGFGLS
-249 LQYDSRDFAPNPYKG
+249 LQYDSRDFAPNPYRG

-270 ETYFPSAFG
+270 ETYFPAALG
-279 TTETIWRTIFT
+279 TTETIWRTTFT

-302 LALDAYMEYN
+302 LALDAYLEYN
-312 AGKEV
+312 SGKEI

-330 MRGYYLGQYRDNGMI
+330 MRGYYLGQYRDNAMI

-358 HGVAVWVGAGN
+358 HGIAVWVGAGN
-369 IFPKFSSFRWNQ
+369 VFPNFNSFRWSQ

-396 RVNVRVDYGRGK
+396 RVNVRVDYGRGR

>member
-1 MKRAILIAAL
+1 MKRAILVAAFILNVLNISAQEQREL
-11 VLGFASTVK
+11 V
-20 AQNYEKLI
+20 
-28 RGNDTIQYSY
+28 RDNDTIRYTY

-49 AATAVSEVAD
+49 AATAVSMAAD
-59 SMTIDTVAKQSRDSI
+59 SLAVDTTAPKQRNSI

-100 VGPSYSAVTK
+100 LGPSYSAVTK
-110 VSLGLLASGLYRID
+110 VSLGILASGLYRID
-124 RNDTITQPS
+124 RTDTITQPS
-133 NVSLYGNVSTSG
+133 NVSLYANISTSG
-145 YYKVGVQG
+145 YYKVGVTG

-179 VGYYMARDS
+179 IGYDMAQ
-188 VASSMVEKRYRIDA
+188 AEKSSMVEKRYRIDA

-210 NFFAGVA
+210 NFFAGAA

-225 RKVKNPEYLLGQRD
+225 KKVANPEYMLGQRD
-239 KYTATGVGLS
+239 KYTATGFGLS
-249 LQYDSRDFAPNPYKG
+249 LQYDSRDFAPNPYRG

-270 ETYFPSAFG
+270 ETYFPAALG
-279 TTETIWRTIFT
+279 TPETIWRTTFT

-302 LALDAYMEYN
+302 LALDAYLEYN
-312 AGKEV
+312 SGKEI

-330 MRGYYLGQYRDNGMI
+330 MRGYYLGQYRDNAMI

-358 HGVAVWVGAGN
+358 HGIAVWVGAGN
-369 IFPKFSSFRWNQ
+369 VFPNFNSFRWSQ

-396 RVNVRVDYGRGK
+396 RVNVRVDYGRGR

>member
-1 MKRAILIAAL
+1 MKRAILVAAFIL
-11 VLGFASTVK
+11 NVLNIS
-20 AQNYEKLI
+20 AQEQRELI
-28 RGNDTIQYSY
+28 RDNDTIRYTY

-49 AATAVSEVAD
+49 AATAVSMAAD
-59 SMTIDTVAKQSRDSI
+59 SLAVDTTAPKQRNSI

-100 VGPSYSAVTK
+100 LGPSYSAVTK
-110 VSLGLLASGLYRID
+110 VSLGILASGLYRID
-124 RNDTITQPS
+124 RTDTITQPS
-133 NVSLYGNVSTSG
+133 NVSLYANISTSG
-145 YYKVGVQG
+145 YYKVGVTG

-179 VGYYMARDS
+179 IGYDMAQ
-188 VASSMVEKRYRIDA
+188 AEKSSMVEKRYRIDA

-210 NFFAGVA
+210 NFFAGAA

-225 RKVKNPEYLLGQRD
+225 KKVANPEYMLGQRD
-239 KYTATGVGLS
+239 KYTATGFGLS
-249 LQYDSRDFAPNPYKG
+249 LQYDSRDFAPNPYRG
-264 IYLSLR
+264 IYLNLR
-270 ETYFPSAFG
+270 ETYFPAALG
-279 TTETIWRTIFT
+279 TTETIWRTTFT

-302 LALDAYMEYN
+302 LALDAYLEYN
-312 AGKEV
+312 SGKEI

-330 MRGYYLGQYRDNGMI
+330 MRGYYLGQYRDNAMI

-358 HGVAVWVGAGN
+358 HGIAVWVGAGN
-369 IFPKFSSFRWNQ
+369 VFPNFNSFRWSQ

-396 RVNVRVDYGRGK
+396 RVNVRVDYGRGR

>member
-1 MKRAILIAAL
+1 MKRAILVAAFILNVLNISAQEQREL
-11 VLGFASTVK
+11 V
-20 AQNYEKLI
+20 
-28 RGNDTIQYSY
+28 RDNDTIRYTY

-49 AATAVSEVAD
+49 AATAVSMVAD
-59 SMTIDTVAKQSRDSI
+59 SLAVDTTAPKQRNSI

-100 VGPSYSAVTK
+100 LGPSYSAVTK
-110 VSLGLLASGLYRID
+110 VSLGILASGLYRID
-124 RNDTITQPS
+124 RTDTITQPS
-133 NVSLYGNVSTSG
+133 NVSLYANISTSG
-145 YYKVGVQG
+145 YYKVGVTG

-179 VGYYMARDS
+179 IGYEMAQ
-188 VASSMVEKRYRIDA
+188 AEKSSMVEKRYRIDA

-210 NFFAGVA
+210 NFFAGAA

-225 RKVKNPEYLLGQRD
+225 KKVANPEYMLGQRD
-239 KYTATGVGLS
+239 KYTATGFGLS

-264 IYLSLR
+264 IYLNLR
-270 ETYFPSAFG
+270 ETYFPAALG
-279 TTETIWRTIFT
+279 TTETIWRTTFT

-302 LALDAYMEYN
+302 LALDAYLEYN
-312 AGKEV
+312 SGKEI

-330 MRGYYLGQYRDNGMI
+330 MRGYYLGQYRDNAMI

-358 HGVAVWVGAGN
+358 HGIAVWVGAGN
-369 IFPKFSSFRWNQ
+369 VFPNFNSFRWSQ

-396 RVNVRVDYGRGK
+396 RVNVRVDYGRGR

>member
-1 MKRAILIAAL
+1 MKRAILVALFALIAL
-11 VLGFASTVK
+11 DLS
-20 AQNYEKLI
+20 AQNEGVLI
-28 RGNDTIQYSY
+28 RDNDTIKYTY

-44 VTDTI
+44 VNDTI
-49 AATAVSEVAD
+49 VAPTISEVAD
-59 SMTIDTVAKQSRDSI
+59 SVVVDTVASKTRNSI

-100 VGPSYSAVTK
+100 LGPSYSAVTK
-110 VSLGLLASGLYRID
+110 VSLGILASGLYRID
-124 RNDTITQPS
+124 RTDTITQPS
-133 NVSLYGNVSTSG
+133 NVSLYANISTSG
-145 YYKVGVQG
+145 YYKVGVTG

-179 VGYYMARDS
+179 IGYAMAQ
-188 VASSMVEKRYRIDA
+188 AEKSSMVEKRYRIDA

-210 NFFAGVA
+210 NFFGGVA

-225 RKVKNPEYLLGQRD
+225 KKVANPDYMLGQRD
-239 KYTATGVGLS
+239 KYTATGWGLS

-270 ETYFPSAFG
+270 ETYFPAALG
-279 TTETIWRTIFT
+279 TTETIWRTTFT

-302 LALDAYMEYN
+302 LAFDAYMEYN
-312 AGKEV
+312 AGKEI

-358 HGVAVWVGAGN
+358 HGIAVWVGAGN
-369 IFPKFSSFRWNQ
+369 VFPNFNSFQWRQ

-396 RVNVRVDYGRGK
+396 RVNVRIDYGRGK

>member
-1 MKRAILIAAL
+1 MKRAILVAAFILNVLNISAQEQREL
-11 VLGFASTVK
+11 V
-20 AQNYEKLI
+20 
-28 RGNDTIQYSY
+28 RDNDTIRYTY

-49 AATAVSEVAD
+49 AATAVSMAAD
-59 SMTIDTVAKQSRDSI
+59 SLAVDTTAPKQRNSI

-100 VGPSYSAVTK
+100 LGPSYSAVTK
-110 VSLGLLASGLYRID
+110 VSLGILASGLYRID
-124 RNDTITQPS
+124 RTDTITQPS
-133 NVSLYGNVSTSG
+133 NVSLYANISTSG
-145 YYKVGVQG
+145 YYKVGVTG
-153 LNLMDR
+153 LNLMDH

-179 VGYYMARDS
+179 IGYDMAQ
-188 VASSMVEKRYRIDA
+188 AEKSSMVEKRYRIDA

-210 NFFAGVA
+210 NFFAGAA

-225 RKVKNPEYLLGQRD
+225 KKVANPEYMLGQRD
-239 KYTATGVGLS
+239 KYTATGFGLS
-249 LQYDSRDFAPNPYKG
+249 LQYDSRDFAPNPYRG
-264 IYLSLR
+264 IYLNLR
-270 ETYFPSAFG
+270 ETYFPAALG
-279 TTETIWRTIFT
+279 TTETIWRTTFT

-302 LALDAYMEYN
+302 LALDAYLEYN
-312 AGKEV
+312 SGKEI

-330 MRGYYLGQYRDNGMI
+330 MRGYYVGQYRDNAMI

-358 HGVAVWVGAGN
+358 HGIAVWVGAGN
-369 IFPKFSSFRWNQ
+369 VFPNFNSFRWSQ

-396 RVNVRVDYGRGK
+396 RVNVRVDYGRGR

>member
-1 MKRAILIAAL
+1 MKRAILVAAFILNVLNISAQEQREL
-11 VLGFASTVK
+11 V
-20 AQNYEKLI
+20 
-28 RGNDTIQYSY
+28 RDNDTIRYTY

-49 AATAVSEVAD
+49 AATAVSMAAD
-59 SMTIDTVAKQSRDSI
+59 SLAVDTTAPKQRNSI

-100 VGPSYSAVTK
+100 LGPSYSAVTK
-110 VSLGLLASGLYRID
+110 VSLGILASGLYRID
-124 RNDTITQPS
+124 RTDTITQPS
-133 NVSLYGNVSTSG
+133 NVSLYANISTSG
-145 YYKVGVQG
+145 YYKVGVTG
-153 LNLMDR
+153 LNLMDH

-166 DISFASMPIDYWG
+166 DVSFASMPIDYWG
-179 VGYYMARDS
+179 IGYDMAQTEK
-188 VASSMVEKRYRIDA
+188 SSMVEKRYRIDA

-210 NFFAGVA
+210 NFFAGAA

-225 RKVKNPEYLLGQRD
+225 KKVANPEYMLGQRD
-239 KYTATGVGLS
+239 KYTATGFGLS
-249 LQYDSRDFAPNPYKG
+249 LQYDSRDFAPNPYRG

-270 ETYFPSAFG
+270 ETYFPAALG
-279 TTETIWRTIFT
+279 TTETIWRTTFT

-302 LALDAYMEYN
+302 LAFDAYLEYN
-312 AGKEV
+312 SGKEI

-330 MRGYYLGQYRDNGMI
+330 MRGYYLGQYRDNAMI

-358 HGVAVWVGAGN
+358 HGIAVWVGAGN
-369 IFPKFSSFRWNQ
+369 VFPNFNSFRWSQ

-396 RVNVRVDYGRGK
+396 RVNVRVDYGRGR